1 MYLKFS
7 SFFPKAKIIVTY
19 YEFLKAFSTEED
31 FIKFK
36 NNLHYF
42 CEIAQQSKISKLR
55 FVVKG
60 KKFKAY
66 KTFYWKGDKK

>member
-7 SFFPKAKIIVTY
+7 RFFPKAKIVVTY
-19 YEFLKAFSTEED
+19 YEFLKAFSNEDD
-31 FIKFK
+31 FIEFK
-36 NNLHYF
+36 KHLESA
-42 CEIAQQSKISKLR
+42 CKIAQKCNISKLN